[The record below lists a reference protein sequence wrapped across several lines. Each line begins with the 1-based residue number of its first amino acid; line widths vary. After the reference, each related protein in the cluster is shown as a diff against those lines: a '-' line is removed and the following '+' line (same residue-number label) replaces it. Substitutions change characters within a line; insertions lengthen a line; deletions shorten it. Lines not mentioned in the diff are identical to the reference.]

1 MEKPVKLENFNLA
14 AIKWMFIPFFMSTNM
29 NKTHYRLISPKY
41 IRLREKENGKG
52 ERGGGKKKGGRRGKR
67 EISLWITR
75 GNPLQRIHCNV
86 RATVI
91 YSRASDASVSF
102 GAVFLSRPYKRAD
115 IYTVNTYPGAIINF
129 SRYNYGA
136 TTHAPD
142 VRVRVIETEV
152 RYSWIAVGAHSR
164 YPNIAPATIVLN

>member
-41 IRLREKENGKG
+41 IRLREKENGNG
-52 ERGGGKKKGGRRGKR
+52 EREGGRRGEERGGRRGKR

-136 TTHAPD
+136 TTHALD

-152 RYSWIAVGAHSR
+152 RITVGAHSR
-164 YPNIAPATIVLN
+164 YPNVAPVTVVLN